1 MIELADV
8 SVRSGDYLLEGI
20 SFQVQAGAYAVL
32 MGRTGIGKTTLLEA
46 ICGLRRVLR
55 GRVLLGGVD
64 VTVWSPADR
73 RIGYMPQDLALFP
86 TMTVQQHLEFAQR
99 LQGASQAAM
108 AACVGELAE
117 LLEIGHLLQRGVR
130 GLSGGEAQRVALGR
144 ALAARPALLLLD
156 EPISALDAETRQSAR
171 LMLKNLNRQT
181 GVTVLHV
188 THDREDAELL
198 GDVCLQLERASSG
211 RVQAACA
218 GGAA

>member
-1 MIELADV
+1 MELADV

-20 SFQVQAGAYAVL
+20 SFRVQAGSYAVL

-55 GRVLLGGVD
+55 GRVLLDGVD
-64 VTVWSPADR
+64 VTRWSPGDR

-99 LQGASQAAM
+99 LQRTSQPAM
-108 AACVGELAE
+108 AASVRELAE

-156 EPISALDAETRQSAR
+156 EPISALDAETRHSAR

-188 THDREDAELL
+188 THDQEDAALL
-198 GDVCLQLERASSG
+198 GDVCLQLERIDSG
-211 RVQAACA
+211 RVQVTSA

>member
-20 SFQVQAGAYAVL
+20 TFQVQAGAYAVL

-46 ICGLRRVLR
+46 ICGLRRVLC
-55 GRVLLGGVD
+55 GQVLVSGVN
-64 VTVWSPADR
+64 VTSWSPGDR

-86 TMTVQQHLEFAQR
+86 TMTVRQHLEFAQR
-99 LQGASQAAM
+99 LQRASQSAM
-108 AACVGELAE
+108 AERVRELSE
-117 LLEIGHLLQRGVR
+117 LLEIGHLLPRSVR

-156 EPISALDAETRQSAR
+156 EPISALDADTRKSAR
-171 LMLKNLNRQT
+171 HMLKNLNRQT

-188 THDREDAELL
+188 THDQEDAEELS
-198 GDVCLQLERASSG
+198 DVCLQLARTGTG
-211 RVQAACA
+211 RVQVVRAEAVS
-218 GGAA
+218 